1 MIRIFHQN
9 YQKLIGVKEKLIG
22 VTKRKELPK
31 FNSTKTNCEVT
42 KFVNKPK
49 RMETLAFLG
58 HLAPAFAV
66 RGCQVKVLTEPK
78 DFFQELCQR
87 AEKSQ
92 ERIAMAALYLGTGE
106 KAKHSI

>member
-1 MIRIFHQN
+1 MLRISHQN
-9 YQKLIGVKEKLIG
+9 YQKLSHLKDQLTCLTNKKKLQ
-22 VTKRKELPK
+22 K
-31 FNSTKTNCEVT
+31 FHSREVDF
-42 KFVNKPK
+42 KVNKPK
-49 RMETLAFLG
+49 KMETLAFLADS
-58 HLAPAFAV
+58 APGFAV
-66 RGCQVKVLTEPK
+66 RGCQVKVLTEPS